1 VGIAMTDSTSARSR
15 LPRFLVVGAW
25 NTAVGYAIF
34 VALALAF
41 PALHHQ
47 VILAIAFA
55 ISAVHAYAMQR
66 YFVFRSANPMA
77 GEFARF
83 VAVNLV
89 ALALN
94 AVFLEVLTRAGLP
107 VLLAQAV
114 AVVATTV
121 VQFVL
126 HQAWSFRARP

>member
-1 VGIAMTDSTSARSR
+1 MTDSTSARSR

-25 NTAVGYAIF
+25 NTLVGYAIF
-34 VALALAF
+34 VALTLAIGDR
-41 PALHHQ
+41 LHHQ
-47 VILAIAFA
+47 AILAITFA
-55 ISAVHAYAMQR
+55 ISAIHAYAMQR
-66 YFVFRSANPMA
+66 YIVFRSANPVA
-77 GEFARF
+77 GELARF

-89 ALALN
+89 ALAVN
-94 AVFLEVLTRAGLP
+94 AVFLEVLTRAGLQ

>member
-1 VGIAMTDSTSARSR
+1 MTEPNSARSR

-41 PALHHQ
+41 SDRLHHQ
-47 VILAIAFA
+47 LILVITFA

-66 YFVFRSANPMA
+66 YVVFKSRNPIP

-89 ALALN
+89 ALAVN
-94 AVFLEVLTRAGLP
+94 AVFLEVLTRAGMH
-107 VLLAQAV
+107 LLAAQLV
-114 AVVATTV
+114 ALFATTF
-121 VQFVL
+121 VQFGL
-126 HQAWSFRARP
+126 HQAWSFRARR